1 MTFFRARSG
10 LLKGEGRRRYN
21 FDILAK
27 IGKYQGTQGKVKSS
41 CKYPGGGKNERN

>member
-1 MTFFRARSG
+1 M
-10 LLKGEGRRRYN
+10 KGEGGYN

-27 IGKYQGTQGKVKSS
+27 IGKYQGTWGKVKSS